1 MEKVK
6 YLDPQLIKMFLK
18 KCTILI
24 VFIFSLT
31 LSSLLSAENKVE
43 HKIAVLV
50 NEEIITS
57 YDIVQRLKLGKIL
70 QNININDNNNQ
81 LVVNLIID
89 ELIHEKLKLEK
100 INEYKIEAKD
110 EEYQKFESNFFKQN
124 NLNKSKIELLLIEN
138 NVSYIELKKRL
149 ENELLWGKLI
159 SALYYRLTSVSEL
172 EVNEIKKN
180 NPLISIEQAENLVI
194 QRQLDLK
201 SSKLLRDMMNE
212 ATIEFR

>member
-1 MEKVK
+1 MIN
-6 YLDPQLIKMFLK
+6 IKRY
-18 KCTILI
+18 II
-24 VFIFSLT
+24 SLT
-31 LSSLLSAENKVE
+31 FLFFVIISNATASEQTE

-70 QNININDNNNQ
+70 QNINIDDNNNQ

-172 EVNEIKKN
+172 EVNEIK
-180 NPLISIEQAENLVI
+180 
-194 QRQLDLK
+194 
-201 SSKLLRDMMNE
+201 
-212 ATIEFR
+212 F